1 MIRTEFTLSGGAAL
15 LALSLASGAAQ
26 AQETEFNIEAQPLVR
41 ALLAFNDQSGRTV
54 AAPHQL
60 VVNKSA
66 PAVRGEMEPEEAL
79 DRMLAGTGLKS
90 TELPGGG
97 YTISLISTEATG
109 PGKFQLT
116 SSPVLMA
123 QNQTSS
129 RQISSEA
136 SSRSDESIV
145 MAEGTELLDVIVVT
159 GTNIRGADPVGSKVI
174 VLQRAEIDA
183 TGLTTT
189 EDLIRTL
196 PQAISAGVSQEN
208 FGGGGGPVGDVDP
221 VNQGA
226 GVNLRGLGQRATL
239 VLLNGNRVASS
250 GQGAFVDVSLLPL
263 SVVERVEVLPDGA
276 SALYGSDAVG
286 GVLNIIL
293 RDSIDGLKFSGQVG
307 TTTDGGGN
315 TVLASPALGRT
326 WNTGNAMIAYE
337 FRDHGSI
344 KAGDRDFTVNIPADS
359 LLIPE
364 ESRNSIV
371 GAVNQEFSERF
382 SVDINGLYASRETQ
396 RDFLDTL
403 SLERTIAEAESDILV
418 LSGQFTYDMPREL
431 QLRAGVNYSINDATS
446 TFDTPDSGAF
456 SEFNFENEITNARIT
471 VDGSVLSLAGGEVRA
486 AIGAETRSESFS
498 RVSRTGIATAIEDRD
513 RDVNAVFAEVSVPI
527 FSDQNAISGLQE
539 LEVSAAIRY
548 EDYSDFG
555 STTDPKF
562 GLSWRPFDSLR
573 LRGTYSTSYRAPLLN
588 EAGGTFNSF
597 IFFFSSLAAN
607 PDVPEGI
614 PLLLLGDAPELGPET
629 SDTWTV
635 GLDYQPTFA
644 PNFSISA
651 NYFNTEFSDRI
662 ALPTGGNFS
671 IIGDPAFE
679 SVVTENPDQALVLEL
694 INGSVIFRDFLNLG
708 FAQGAA
714 LPVPVDYIVDSRVN
728 NTAITSTDGLDFS
741 LNYDIEAGEH
751 DFRFSF
757 DSTFL
762 FSFDDQ
768 LSESSPA
775 NSPLGDVFGPA
786 DFRGRAGARWGYRD
800 WSANLFVNY
809 TDDYTDSRFESPR
822 PVDDYTTVDV
832 NIGKEFVIGSSQ
844 DSSIRL
850 NLIATNLFN
859 EQPPEVSPPPG
870 SDTGVGYDSVN
881 ASARGRVIAI
891 SLSADF

>member
-15 LALSLASGAAQ
+15 LALSLASGAAP
-26 AQETEFNIEAQPLVR
+26 AQETEFNIEAQPLVK

-54 AAPHQL
+54 AAPHQI
-60 VVNKSA
+60 VADKSA

-79 DRMLAGTGLKS
+79 DRILAGTGLKS

-97 YTISLISTEATG
+97 YTISLVSTDATG
-109 PGKFQLT
+109 LGKFQLA

-129 RQISSEA
+129 RQTSSEA

-371 GAVNQEFSERF
+371 GAVNQEFSESF

-446 TFDTPDSGAF
+446 TFDTPESGAF

-498 RVSRTGIATAIEDRD
+498 RVSRTGIATTIEDRD

-527 FSDQNAISGLQE
+527 FSDQNAISGFQE

-644 PNFSISA
+644 PNFSISTS
-651 NYFNTEFSDRI
+651 YFNTEFSDRI

-679 SVVTENPDQALVLEL
+679 SVVTENPDQVLVLEL
-694 INGSVIFRDFLNLG
+694 INGSVNFRDFLNLG

-741 LNYDIEAGEH
+741 LNYDIETGEH

-800 WSANLFVNY
+800 WGANLFVNY

-832 NIGKEFVIGSSQ
+832 NIGKEFIIGSSR